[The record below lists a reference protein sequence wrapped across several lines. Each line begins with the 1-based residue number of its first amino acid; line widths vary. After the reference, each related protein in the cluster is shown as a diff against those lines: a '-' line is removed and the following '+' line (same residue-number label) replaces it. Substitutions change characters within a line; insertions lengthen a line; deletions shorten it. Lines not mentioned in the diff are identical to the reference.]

1 MMIQVE
7 NEQKLEKAE
16 KAEKPVQI
24 QIAQE
29 SEDEKHKR
37 LKMRMAF
44 LEKPSFQLA
53 LAIMDIDV
61 TNALLAKTDEDMWNG
76 YWKIAVTG
84 HVFILSIL
92 AKDDANLQE
101 HLG

>member
-1 MMIQVE
+1 MVPKVE
-7 NEQKLEKAE
+7 NEQKLEKTENVE
-16 KAEKPVQI
+16 KTVQI

-29 SEDEKHKR
+29 SENEKHKR
-37 LKMRMAF
+37 LKMRVAF

-53 LAIMDIDV
+53 LAILDIDV
-61 TNALLAKTDEDMWNG
+61 TNALLAKTDEDMQNG

-84 HVFILSIL
+84 HAFILSIL